1 MDSTINLKAT
11 SARATVHCLTGCVIG
26 EVIGLA
32 IGVHYG
38 LGAVVT
44 IILATVL
51 AYIAGFTLATSS
63 IMRKEGL
70 TFAQALR
77 AIWLGELISIFVM
90 EFAMNGVDYAVGG
103 VQAMSL
109 ASPIFYVG
117 LAAAIPSGFLAAWPV
132 NHWLIKKEIKG
143 QCH

>member
-63 IMRKEGL
+63 I
-70 TFAQALR
+70 
-77 AIWLGELISIFVM
+77 
-90 EFAMNGVDYAVGG
+90 
-103 VQAMSL
+103 
-109 ASPIFYVG
+109 
-117 LAAAIPSGFLAAWPV
+117 
-132 NHWLIKKEIKG
+132 IKKRRPNLPPSPARDLAG
-143 QCH
+143 RADFHLCHGVRDERR